1 MKIQKAFLKNRMSK
15 TLYNYPQNTKA
26 GDKDFKISFSVS
38 ALEEENA
45 EEFGG
50 ETLSSYH
57 LLLEGRGKYDYR
69 DGRSLEAKLLDIHSC
84 EEGENL
90 KVTGEGRLFHMTMD
104 GGVRGFIRILKPEQ
118 MLSMR
123 IGEGV
128 GDCVMAFLGIDGG
141 FRLEVDGVLKSWV
154 VPKGPSMNPKDKR
167 LAIQAEDHPLSYAHF
182 EGVIPEGNY
191 GAGTVEI
198 WDSGTYAYVGNN
210 RNISAAIKNGILEFK
225 LHGHK
230 LKGLFTLIHTNMDDQ
245 DRDWLLIKK
254 DDVFAVTHVY
264 DAKKIPLYDEVFL

>member
-1 MKIQKAFLKNRMSK
+1 MAKNSPDEGKNIKMVEKQAVEASIMKLKEYRAKRQFGKTPEPMAETVETPNRIPVFVVQKHDAS
-15 TLYNYPQNTKA
+15 
-26 GDKDFKISFSVS
+26 
-38 ALEEENA
+38 
-45 EEFGG
+45 
-50 ETLSSYH
+50 H
-57 LLLEGRGKYDYR
+57 
-69 DGRSLEAKLLDIHSC
+69 
-84 EEGENL
+84 
-90 KVTGEGRLFHMTMD
+90 FHFD
-104 GGVRGFIRILKPEQ
+104 
-118 MLSMR
+118 
-123 IGEGV
+123 
-128 GDCVMAFLGIDGG
+128 

-167 LAIQAEDHPLSYAHF
+167 LAIEVEDHPLSYAHF

-230 LKGLFTLIHTNMDDQ
+230 LKGLFVLIHTNMDDQ
-245 DRDWLLIKK
+245 DKDWLLIKK

-264 DAKKIPLYDEVFL
+264 DAKTIPSYDEVFL

>member
-1 MKIQKAFLKNRMSK
+1 MLIVVTMNHSFFYSPEKIQIMAKNSPDEGKSIKMVEK
-15 TLYNYPQNTKA
+15 QVDP
-26 GDKDFKISFSVS
+26 SFS
-38 ALEEENA
+38 
-45 EEFGG
+45 
-50 ETLSSYH
+50 
-57 LLLEGRGKYDYR
+57 
-69 DGRSLEAKLLDIHSC
+69 
-84 EEGENL
+84 NL
-90 KVTGEGRLFHMTMD
+90 KEYQAKRQFSETPEPMADTVETPSRIPVFVVQKHEASHFHFD
-104 GGVRGFIRILKPEQ
+104 
-118 MLSMR
+118 
-123 IGEGV
+123 
-128 GDCVMAFLGIDGG
+128 

-167 LAIQAEDHPLSYAHF
+167 LAIQVEDHPLSYAHF

-264 DAKKIPLYDEVFL
+264 DAKNIPFYDEVFL

>member
-1 MKIQKAFLKNRMSK
+1 MAKNSPDEGK
-15 TLYNYPQNTKA
+15 STKMVEKQV
-26 GDKDFKISFSVS
+26 DPSF
-38 ALEEENA
+38 N
-45 EEFGG
+45 
-50 ETLSSYH
+50 
-57 LLLEGRGKYDYR
+57 
-69 DGRSLEAKLLDIHSC
+69 
-84 EEGENL
+84 NL
-90 KVTGEGRLFHMTMD
+90 KEYRAKRQFSETPEPMADTVETPSRIPVFVVQKHEASHFHFD
-104 GGVRGFIRILKPEQ
+104 
-118 MLSMR
+118 
-123 IGEGV
+123 
-128 GDCVMAFLGIDGG
+128 

-230 LKGLFTLIHTNMDDQ
+230 LKGLVIGHIFFIGKTKCIAGC
-245 DRDWLLIKK
+245 
-254 DDVFAVTHVY
+254 F
-264 DAKKIPLYDEVFL
+264 